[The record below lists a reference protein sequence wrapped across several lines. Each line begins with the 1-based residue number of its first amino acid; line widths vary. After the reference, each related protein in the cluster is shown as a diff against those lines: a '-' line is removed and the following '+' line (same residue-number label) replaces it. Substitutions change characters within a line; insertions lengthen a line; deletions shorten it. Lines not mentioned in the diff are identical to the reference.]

1 MERWSEGAVERWSE
15 GAVERSEA
23 GRKQVD
29 QPWKGLADLRV
40 ATRVG
45 RPFCIDIGSAVGR
58 AHGISAAQIASRN
71 IASRNLASR
80 NDDRTDF
87 NFSGRERLVPEYAD
101 PIAETPVE
109 VPNARFARLRENF
122 REGAVCALPVWAAAA
137 DRSA

>member
-1 MERWSEGAVERWSE
+1 MK
-15 GAVERSEA
+15 RSEA

-58 AHGISAAQIASRN
+58 AHGISAAQ